1 MTERRKKR
9 LRRALRLALIATL
22 CFIWGNSFLGKEDSA
37 SLSLGFTAW
46 LRSIGLPVSEHFV
59 RKSAHFCEFGLL
71 GAETALLFWLRN
83 GLGLQNGVNSAFA
96 CLLAA
101 VTDETVQSFT
111 GRGSQ
116 VRDVV
121 LDFSGTV
128 LAILICSAFAGYAEK
143 RQHIQQQANC
153 ETTPPGD

>member
-59 RKSAHFCEFGLL
+59 RKSAHICEFGLL

-116 VRDVV
+116 VGDVV
-121 LDFSGTV
+121 LDFSGAV
-128 LAILICSAFAGYAEK
+128 LAILLCTVIVKLFGK
-143 RQHIQQQANC
+143 RH
-153 ETTPPGD
+153 PLK